1 MSYKKRTKGD
11 DYEEQIAIKNT
22 TITTEINNNENIND
36 DNNYNIEQN
45 IDDVIQAFNYFDMN
59 HNGRINISELKQAL
73 SYFGN
78 KMTEDEIN
86 NIFRSVG
93 IDQNNNE
100 DIDYINLINIL
111 NNNNN

>member
-11 DYEEQIAIKNT
+11 DYEEQITIKNT

-36 DNNYNIEQN
+36 DNNYYNNEQN
-45 IDDVIQAFNYFDMN
+45 IDDVIHAFKYFDMN
-59 HNGRINISELKQAL
+59 RNGRINISELKHAL

-93 IDQNNNE
+93 IDQSNNE
-100 DIDYINLINIL
+100 DIDYISLINIL
-111 NNNNN
+111 NNNN